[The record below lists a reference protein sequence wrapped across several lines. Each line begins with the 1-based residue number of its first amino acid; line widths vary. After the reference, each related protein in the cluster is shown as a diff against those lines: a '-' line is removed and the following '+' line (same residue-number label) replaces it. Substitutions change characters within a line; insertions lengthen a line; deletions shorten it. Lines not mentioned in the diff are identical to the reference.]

1 MLFCQGGKLPAIQR
15 DVSRWWRLV
24 MIIRKASVILT
35 GRATESPFKVVEVI
49 GCNLITNWK

>member
-1 MLFCQGGKLPAIQR
+1 
-15 DVSRWWRLV
+15 

-35 GRATESPFKVVEVI
+35 GRATESPFKVVKVI